1 MLDFFSRLL
10 FAMLLQILAVSISSA
25 QNLSISPERIDGNG
39 LNYAKVIGQDENGVF
54 LLMSNLSLESRR
66 DRFGLR
72 TRKYELSYYDYTLQ
86 RKWAKELG
94 ADPSTGTLEN
104 VSFFNNAVVV
114 ITSDEDRGKGEINL
128 YIQVIDAKG
137 TGSVS
142 RKRIYSTPSPRGSE
156 MLKPVLMV
164 SPDKSKLG
172 VMMEEVTDDLVR
184 IHLSVINDR
193 FEPLRESKAEMSYD
207 SREAELKSFSLSN
220 NFDLLFLGF
229 VRESKPN
236 GDKNKLRRFRLFHL
250 PPGKNRFD
258 EHIINS
264 FDQVMLEAGMA
275 LDKVNNK
282 AIVTGFF
289 SDKNSFAGAS
299 LLYAVLDLNHQDQLD
314 IHTSTL
320 NGDAQQKLVGQRNR
334 GDGVSLFSYPIQRV
348 IPRMDGGS
356 LVLAEAAYLSE
367 YSFYDYFTQTFN
379 RRIEYHFDNVVA
391 LSVNANGHIQWA
403 QLIRKSQTSLD
414 DEGIYSSFSTLLN
427 PEELVILYN
436 GETGRSNEIMA
447 MVIQANGKSESRKIN
462 RGNEVISV
470 LPRLGKQV
478 DENTLVVPAVTRK
491 RLFLVKIEI

>member
-1 MLDFFSRLL
+1 MLHCLTRLL
-10 FAMLLQILAVSISSA
+10 LPLLFFLTASLSFGQTLQISA
-25 QNLSISPERIDGNG
+25 DRIDGNG

-72 TRKYELSYYDYTLQ
+72 TRKYELSYYDYSLQ
-86 RKWAKELG
+86 RKWSKELS
-94 ADPSTGTLEN
+94 ADPSSGTLEN
-104 VSFFNNAVVV
+104 VSYFNNTVVV
-114 ITSDEDRGKGEINL
+114 VTSDEDRSKGEVSL
-128 YIQVIDAKG
+128 YISVIDAKG
-137 TGSVS
+137 ASSVS

-156 MLKPVLMV
+156 MLKPFIMI

-172 VMMEEVTDDLVR
+172 VMTEEVTDDLVR

-220 NFDLLFLGF
+220 NYDLLFLGY
-229 VRESKPN
+229 VKETRPN
-236 GDKNKLRRFRLFHL
+236 GDKTKLRRFRLFHL

-258 EHIINS
+258 EHIVNT

-275 LDKVNNK
+275 IDKVNNK

-289 SDKNSFAGAS
+289 SDKSSFAGAS
-299 LLYAVLDLNHQDQLD
+299 LLYAVLDLNHHDQFE
-314 IHTSTL
+314 IYTTNL
-320 NGDAQQKLVGQRNR
+320 NGEAQLKLVGQRNS

-356 LVLAEAAYLSE
+356 LVIAEAAYLSE

-391 LSVNANGHIQWA
+391 LSVNAKGNVQWA
-403 QLIRKSQTSLD
+403 HLLKKSQTSLD
-414 DEGIYSSFSTLLN
+414 DEGMYSSFSTLLN

-436 GETGRSNEIMA
+436 GEIGRSNEIMT
-447 MVIQANGKSESRKIN
+447 MIINANGKSESKKIN
-462 RGNEVISV
+462 RGNDVISV
-470 LPRLGKQV
+470 LPRSGKQV
-478 DENTLVVPAVTRK
+478 DENTLIVPAVTRK